1 MNKKRIAFR
10 FAAVVA
16 LSALLLPALGVVLV
30 AADAP
35 ATKTRVVLARNPK
48 AIDGRDH
55 CDAAEAARLFD
66 RSLLALTGAK
76 TAAEAWK
83 ALGVAPGDTVAIKVN
98 CNNWTIHLSPK
109 PELVAALCRSLQSLL
124 PAGRIIVFDNDAGA
138 MREAGI
144 VPSRLAGARVV
155 STEGGGF
162 DGAQRLTDLLVRD
175 ATKVI
180 NLASMKTVDERDF
193 IVSLLLKNHIGSLV
207 PEDMPKC
214 HGDHDFLAGVGAR
227 PAIRDKTVLNMVSG
241 LRATYRRGVPWY
253 WAGIVLGRDPLA
265 VETAAI
271 GVINE
276 KRKAEG
282 LAALPLPRYLA
293 IAEEK
298 YKLGTCDMARIDMQ
312 RLEL

>member
-1 MNKKRIAFR
+1 MSKKRTLFR
-10 FAAVVA
+10 LAALAAVLVV
-16 LSALLLPALGVVLV
+16 LLPALGAGLF

-35 ATKTRVVLARNPK
+35 AAKTRVVLARNPK
-48 AIDGRDH
+48 AIDGRDQ
-55 CDAAEAARLFD
+55 CNAAEAARLFD
-66 RSLLALTGAK
+66 RALLELTGAK

-83 ALGVAPGDTVAIKVN
+83 ALGIVAGDTVAVKVN
-98 CNNWTIHLSPK
+98 CNNWTVSLSPK
-109 PELVAALCRSLQSLL
+109 PELVAALCRSLQAVV
-124 PAGRIIVFDNDAGA
+124 PANRILVYDNDAGA
-138 MREAGI
+138 LREAGLLDS
-144 VPSRLAGARVV
+144 PLAGVRVV
-155 STEGGGF
+155 STGQGGF
-162 DGAQRLTDLLVRD
+162 DEAQRLTNILVRD

-180 NLASMKTVDERDF
+180 NLASMKTVDEKDL

-207 PEDMPKC
+207 PADMPKC
-214 HGDHDFLAGVGAR
+214 HGDYDFLAGVCAR
-227 PAIRDKTVLNMVSG
+227 PAIRSKTVLNMVTG

-293 IAEEK
+293 VAQEK
-298 YKLGTCDMARIDMQ
+298 YKLGTCDPQLIDMAMI
-312 RLEL
+312 EL